1 MAGIEHCNWSI
12 LLLLLTALTISF
24 LLNCTTGRNEVIS
37 RIGNYV
43 YQLRDFVGCRDIR
56 QIIKDNLVREKIV
69 SLRLVCQMTIS
80 SYRRNIKASLPFCF
94 YLFYSILVQRVY
106 QCLLLLPSRCQRLF
120 GRHLPQFA
128 IRQTAGLFVLKKT
141 IKPARNCGKRAK
153 FGHVEEIWVTL
164 QGNTG
169 PPAFA

>member
-1 MAGIEHCNWSI
+1 M
-12 LLLLLTALTISF
+12 ALTISF
-24 LLNCTTGRNEVIS
+24 LLNCTSGRNEVIS
-37 RIGNYV
+37 RIGNYAS
-43 YQLRDFVGCRDIR
+43 YPTPWDAGILGRF
-56 QIIKDNLVREKIV
+56 IKDNLVREKIV
-69 SLRLVCQMTIS
+69 SLRFVSQMSIS